1 MMGRSA
7 PPASRKPG
15 NATMTTT
22 ETAER
27 PITDLDVYFS
37 ASEAFPAFEKLCLA
51 AKRNITGCFRVF
63 DTATRLRSPEA
74 REIGET
80 WFDLLLHLLE
90 RGVEIDLTVSD
101 FDPIVATDEHRRSWH
116 TARQLAALNELSA
129 NACLTFRIAMHPA
142 RVGYLPRRALKGMVV
157 RELEARDPDPLTPG
171 LDGLEPSDD
180 LPLRPAT
187 HHQKIAVIDEEV
199 VYVGGLDLNERRYD
213 TWNHSQSPDQT
224 WQDIQAVAR
233 GPVVAAAAAHLKSF
247 LDVTAGE
254 AEAPAQAPGFLRTLS
269 CRRQQDLTFISPRPV
284 VTELEEMHLAAIGR
298 AKGLIYLETQFFR
311 HAPLAQALVD
321 AARKNE
327 ELACILVIP
336 AAPEDRAFN
345 GNDREDAMKAAQM
358 QVQALEILTNGLG
371 ERLALAAPGQP
382 RQAQGAPETAVIHG
396 APLIYVHSK
405 LSLFGPD
412 EAIISSANLN
422 GRSFRWDTEAGLHLT
437 ERGMV
442 EPLWDRALRHWL
454 RDDMPDLTAAPTEV
468 VAQLNALLAENAAA
482 APQDRSHFLLPFDHS
497 DQLQLA
503 RPVPFIPDEMV

>member
-1 MMGRSA
+1 
-7 PPASRKPG
+7 
-15 NATMTTT
+15 MTTT
-22 ETAER
+22 DKAER

-37 ASEAFPAFEKLCLA
+37 ASEAFPAFEKLCLG
-51 AKRNITGCFRVF
+51 AKRNIIGCFRVF
-63 DTATRLRSPEA
+63 DTATPLRSAEG

-80 WFDLLLHLLE
+80 WFDLLLHVLN
-90 RGVEIDLTVSD
+90 RGVAIDLTVSD
-101 FDPIVATDEHRRSWH
+101 FDPIVATDEHRRSWR
-116 TARQLAALNELSA
+116 TARQLAALDELSG

-142 RVGYLPRRALKGMVV
+142 RVGYLPRRALKGMVAA
-157 RELEARDPDPLTPG
+157 ELEAREPDPLTPG
-171 LDGLEPSDD
+171 LHGLEPSDD

-213 TWNHSQSPDQT
+213 TWDHDQSAEQT

-233 GPVVAAAAAHLKSF
+233 GPVVAAAVAHLKSF
-247 LDVTAGE
+247 RAVTAGE
-254 AEAPAQAPGFLRTLS
+254 ADPVPQAPGFLRTMS
-269 CRRQQDLTFISPRPV
+269 CRRQQDLTYISPRSL
-284 VTELEEMHLAAIGR
+284 VTELEEMHLAAVAR
-298 AKGLIYLETQFFR
+298 AKGLVYLETQFFR

-321 AARKNE
+321 AANQNE
-327 ELACILVIP
+327 NFACILVIP

-358 QVQALEILTNGLG
+358 QVKALGILTKGLG
-371 ERLALAAPGQP
+371 ERLALAAPAQP
-382 RQAQGAPETAVIHG
+382 RQAVEVPETAVIHG

-422 GRSFRWDTEAGLHLT
+422 GRSFKWDTEVGLHLT
-437 ERGMV
+437 EREMV

-454 RDDMPDLTAAPTEV
+454 RDDVPDLNASPVEV
-468 VAQLNALLAENAAA
+468 VAHLNALLAENAAA
-482 APQDRSHFLLPFDHS
+482 APQERSHFLLPFDHS